1 MNRFL
6 FIILIPLLLLS
17 CKIDK
22 KNTPEG
28 FEVHPDF
35 NLQRV
40 ASEPLVFDPVEF
52 KFDEQGRA
60 FVLEMP
66 GYPLRDA
73 DSRLVQ
79 LVDIDEDGIYDERQ
93 VYAPDLGIASSFM
106 PYKNGFLVASPPHLL
121 WIGDTDKNGEA
132 DTRKILMNGFSTG
145 NLQHNFNGLTYGIDN
160 WIYAAN
166 GGNSGKP
173 FFVNAPENVLDLR
186 GTDLKFHLERE
197 VLARVGESSGGFK
210 ITFDDWGHLYETH
223 NLEHVSHLVFE
234 DRYIENL
241 PTSPSHALTNISDH
255 EENGLSRVY
264 PIGEQ
269 ETRVN
274 HPEQSGYFSG
284 ACGITYYGGGIF
296 PEGLNSSLLVADCV
310 LNLVHLD
317 VLSPMGA
324 SFKTSRDR
332 DKAEFLASKERS
344 FRPVNMTV
352 GPDGALYV
360 VDMHREVIEHPEWI
374 PDELEVKMDLNAG
387 KEKGRIYRITPKN
400 RSASKISPLPLD
412 DIEALVV
419 LLGDSNQWKRITAH
433 RLLVTEK
440 QSEAIPFLKELFKTS
455 TNPLARLHSLWVL
468 EGLQAL
474 DESDL
479 NAALEDTSPGV
490 RENALKIA
498 EKTLNGKLDLVNP
511 ILALT
516 QYSHARVRMQATL
529 ALSTLQE
536 ENYNMKKD
544 TIARV
549 LSTQLGQPDR
559 DQWVTLSIA
568 SALERQALDF
578 VQNRLSMGSLSS
590 KSREIRVLEI
600 LTELIGKTEKKERTA
615 DILFALQKDGIAPET
630 QTKLIKALSR
640 GWKKGNPDLINSRGN
655 RRLVEN
661 LEALEEGSDFARIQA
676 TGEFRQ
682 ILALPASSKIE
693 NLIEQASQSLF
704 DKKIPV
710 EERLKRL
717 KLVGL
722 DDFKSREALLYRLL
736 DNKQPLQLQEEA
748 LSQFWRS
755 NDMNIASRLI
765 ELWPTLGPQ
774 ARKHATNILLYKS
787 SHHDALL
794 TAMENKK
801 VGLGEFNLDL
811 ERRRT
816 LLFSNDEGIRKR
828 AEFLFSDAGVVQR
841 KEAIEAMRPSLELQG
856 KSEKGREVFQNVCA
870 QCHRYGELGNDVG
883 PVLTEINRKSKESL
897 LYDILDP
904 NAAVDTKYLNH
915 QVQTKDGTIYTGIVT
930 NETDSEIGLRMVG
943 GTEKIIG
950 KNDIDRFSST
960 GNSMMYEGLENSM
973 DTQEMAD
980 LLAFLQQSE

>member
-6 FIILIPLLLLS
+6 SIILVTLLFLS

-22 KNTPEG
+22 KNTLES
-28 FEVHPDF
+28 FEIHPDF

-73 DSRLVQ
+73 ESRLVQ
-79 LVDIDEDGIYDERQ
+79 LVDIDGDGVYDKRQ

-132 DTRKILMNGFSTG
+132 DTRKTLMDGFSTG

-173 FFVNAPENVLDLR
+173 YFVNSPNNILDLR

-241 PTSPSHALTNISDH
+241 PNSPSHALTNISAD
-255 EENGLSRVY
+255 EENGLSRIY

-274 HPEQSGYFSG
+274 HPEQAGYFSG
-284 ACGITYYGGGIF
+284 ACGITHYGGGIF

-317 VLSPMGA
+317 ILSPEGA
-324 SFKTSRDR
+324 SFKASRNR
-332 DKAEFLASKERS
+332 EKVEFLASRERS
-344 FRPVNMTV
+344 FRPVNMTI

-374 PDELEVKMDLNAG
+374 PDELEAKMDLNAG
-387 KEKGRIYRITPKN
+387 KEKGRIYRIIPKN
-400 RSASKISPLPLD
+400 RSVSKISPLPLD
-412 DIEALVV
+412 DIKALVA

-440 QSEAIPFLKELFKTS
+440 QNEAIPLLKEQFRTS
-455 TNPLARLHSLWVL
+455 SNPLARLHSMWAL

-479 NAALEDTSPGV
+479 NTALEDTSPGI
-490 RENALKIA
+490 RENALKIV
-498 EKTLNGKLDLVNP
+498 EKILNGRLNLVNP

-516 QYSHARVRMQATL
+516 QDNHARVRMQAILT
-529 ALSTLQE
+529 LSTLQE
-536 ENYNMKKD
+536 ENYNMRKD
-544 TIARV
+544 TIAQV
-549 LSTQLGQPDR
+549 LSTQLNQPDG

-568 SALERQALDF
+568 SALARQAFNF
-578 VQNRLSMGSLSS
+578 VQNRLSMGSSS
-590 KSREIRVLEI
+590 LKSEEIKVLEI
-600 LTELIGKTEKKERTA
+600 LTELIGKAERKEKTA
-615 DILFALQKDGIAPET
+615 DILLALQKDGIAPET
-630 QTKLIKALSR
+630 QNKLIKALSR
-640 GWKKGNPDLINSRGN
+640 GWKKGNPDLINSREN
-655 RRLVEN
+655 PRLVAN
-661 LEALEEGSDFARIQA
+661 LEALEEESDFAIIQA
-676 TGEFRQ
+676 TGELRQ
-682 ILALPASSKIE
+682 TLALPASSKIGS
-693 NLIEQASQSLF
+693 LIEQANQSLF
-704 DKKIPV
+704 DKKLPV
-710 EERLKRL
+710 EERVKRL

-736 DNKQPLQLQEEA
+736 DNKQPIQLQEEA
-748 LSQFWRS
+748 LSQLWRS
-755 NDMNIASRLI
+755 NDVNIASQLI

-774 ARKHATNILLYKS
+774 ARKHATDILLYKS

-794 TAMENKK
+794 TAMENQM

-828 AEFLFSDAGVVQR
+828 AVLLFSDAGVVQR

>member
-6 FIILIPLLLLS
+6 SIILIPILFLG
-17 CKIDK
+17 CKTDK

-28 FEVHPDF
+28 FEIHPDF
-35 NLQRV
+35 NLERV

-73 DSRLVQ
+73 ESRLVQ
-79 LVDIDEDGIYDERQ
+79 LLDIDEDGIYDERK
-93 VYAPDLGIASSFM
+93 VYADNLGIASSFM
-106 PYKNGFLVASPPHLL
+106 PYKNGFLVASPPYLL
-121 WIGDTDKNGEA
+121 WIGDA
-132 DTRKILMNGFSTG
+132 DTRKILMDGFSTG

-173 FFVNAPENVLDLR
+173 YFVNAPDKILDLR
-186 GTDLKFHLERE
+186 GTDLKFHLEKE
-197 VLARVGESSGGFK
+197 ELARVGESSGGFR

-241 PTSPSHALTNISDH
+241 PSSPSHALTNISDH

-284 ACGITYYGGGIF
+284 ACGITHYGGGIF

-317 VLSPMGA
+317 VLSPHGA
-324 SFKTSRDR
+324 SFKTSRNR
-332 DKAEFLASKERS
+332 DKVEFLASKERS

-352 GPDGALYV
+352 GPNGALYV

-374 PDELEVKMDLNAG
+374 PDELEAKMDLNSG

-400 RSASKISPLPLD
+400 KSSSKITSLPIN
-412 DIEALVV
+412 DIEALVA

-440 QSEAIPFLKELFKTS
+440 QNEAIPLLKEQFKTS
-455 TNPLARLHSLWVL
+455 TNPLARLHSMWVL

-474 DESDL
+474 DESNL
-479 NAALEDTSPGV
+479 NKALEDTSPGI

-498 EKTLNGKLDLVNP
+498 EQKFNERPDLLHH
-511 ILALT
+511 ILALIKDD
-516 QYSHARVRMQATL
+516 HARVRMQAALTVGTL
-529 ALSTLQE
+529 KE
-536 ENYNMKKD
+536 ENYVIKKD
-544 TIARV
+544 TIAQV
-549 LSTQLGQPDR
+549 LSGQLERPDM
-559 DQWVTLSIA
+559 DQWVTLAIA
-568 SALERQALDF
+568 SALEQQAFDF
-578 VQNRLSMGSLSS
+578 IENRLSMVSS
-590 KSREIRVLEI
+590 PLKPGETKVLEI
-600 LTELIGKTEKKERTA
+600 LTELIGKAEKKEKTA
-615 DILFALQKDGIAPET
+615 DILLALQKDGMTPKTPTI
-630 QTKLIKALSR
+630 LIKALSR
-640 GWKKGNPDLINSRGN
+640 GWKKGNPNLINSKGN
-655 RRLVEN
+655 SKLTTN
-661 LEALEEGSDFARIQA
+661 LEALEEEADFAIIQA
-676 TGEFRQ
+676 TGELRQ
-682 ILALPASSKIE
+682 ILALPASSKI
-693 NLIEQASQSLF
+693 NDLIKNASRSLF
-704 DKKIPV
+704 DTKLPV
-710 EERLKRL
+710 EERIKRL
-717 KLVGL
+717 QLVGL
-722 DDFKSREALLYRLL
+722 DDFKKRETLLYRLL
-736 DNKQPLQLQEEA
+736 DNKQPLRLQVEA
-748 LSQFWRS
+748 LSQLWNS
-755 NDMNIASRLI
+755 NDANIASRLI

-774 ARKHATNILLYKS
+774 ARKHATDILLYKS

-816 LLFSNDEGIRKR
+816 LLFSDNESIRKR
-828 AEFLFSDAGVVQR
+828 AELLFSDAGVVQR
-841 KEAIEAMRPSLELQG
+841 KEAIDAMRPALTLEG
-856 KSEKGREVFQNVCA
+856 NSKKGMEVFQNVCA
-870 QCHRYGELGNDVG
+870 QCHRYGEIGNDVG

-904 NAAVDTKYLNH
+904 NAAVDTKYVNH

-943 GTEKIIG
+943 GMEKIIS

-960 GNSMMYEGLENSM
+960 GSSMMFEGLENSM

-980 LLAFLQQSE
+980 LLAFLQQSK